1 MKGFAALATA
11 AMLVVSTILLGINVV
26 GAQGTTVSVS
36 PAYTGPKSV
45 VFEVTVTNNT
55 GQPADNV
62 VIRILKDSTEED
74 WGLKGVAI
82 IPKGENVRV
91 PTADNTVYIAKDN
104 KFALAENLDNYLLPV
119 DSRLKVVGKPT
130 DIYTY
135 RWDAYT
141 RLTKNENLQVS
152 MQVPTRPNENI
163 ESGENLGAAVPL
175 PVSVPSTTSLRA
187 ADNIYAYWISFDDNT
202 LAPVDNAPLSVLADL
217 QTTIPP
223 GTDNRA
229 YFTRE
234 LPLSFENWENVKAL
248 EDKAAPNQVSP
259 YSVSSGDMLRAKENL
274 SSMVGTVVEF
284 AETDGTTVTL
294 PSGCTVIREKGRTLV
309 AENRDRVVTL
319 PIGWNVTPIGLT
331 LSFTGVSDNLPS
343 GATRTFKFAADLTG
357 VASGKYTIRVD
368 LYRGSVWITNST
380 GYATVEVDA
389 TPPEVT
395 SVTATPSWAKGGQN
409 VSLEVKFSE
418 VVTVENITIKENNGT
433 EVQLNFT
440 STDNITWTATYTV
453 SDNENRDGAVTI
465 HFVTVKDR
473 AGNLLREQ
481 SWDNVLFADRT
492 PPAKINLRLLDNWPG
507 NLPNKRITETTVY
520 VKASK
525 MVVKDNYPKDVEN
538 ENTVAKVVLK
548 VGTTEYQLSPDP
560 EGNWCGSITLPAE
573 GIYYMA
579 LYAVDKAGNV
589 GEENGENVV
598 YDVTPPTISIASPE
612 NNLITND
619 NTQVLRVTVTD
630 MGLGLDNS
638 KFIED
643 ENVGLVI
650 KLFKGSLGGE
660 LIAEFSPKENENFFK
675 ATIDNNRPSDLVSI
689 ITGFA
694 FENEYPELEDNDY
707 YLLVCAGDNQQADNK
722 WIKFTIDTKAPPA
735 PPQANIT
742 GTLGLAPIGTV
753 YQPRPTRDKTVQ
765 FGGLA
770 LADSAK
776 VKIFITTDGGLNWK
790 EIKEV
795 DVTEGTWSATIDVSP
810 YEGQTVGIGVR
821 AYDKAGN
828 KSELTLYGYLIYDAK
843 APTVEIVEKELKTDK
858 ASVVIHGKVK
868 IDPWEKYDD
877 ITVTVQPLTAAI
889 AYNRATGEFTVSAK
903 VEEGTNIVT
912 VTATDKVGNSSTA
925 YATITRTVTPWATYA
940 TILVVIALVLAAVAI
955 FRKR

>member
-36 PAYTGPKSV
+36 PAYTGPKHV

-55 GQPADNV
+55 GQLADNV
-62 VIRILKDSTEED
+62 VIRILKDSTEQD
-74 WGLKGVAI
+74 WKLKGVAI
-82 IPKGENVRV
+82 IPKGENVKVRA
-91 PTADNTVYIAKDN
+91 ADNTVYIAKDN
-104 KFALAENLDNYLLPV
+104 IFKLAENVENTNYELPV
-119 DSRLKVVGKPT
+119 DSRLKVVGPT

-135 RWDAYT
+135 RWGAYT
-141 RLTKNENLQVS
+141 RLAKNENLQVS
-152 MQVPTRPNENI
+152 VVDTAKTTENNI
-163 ESGENLGAAVPL
+163 GKDENLGAAVPL
-175 PVSVPSTTSLRA
+175 SVPLPDNLLAA
-187 ADNIYAYWISFDDNT
+187 ADNIYAYWEPDGT
-202 LAPVDNAPLSVLADL
+202 LTPVDNAPLSVLTDVT
-217 QTTIPP
+217 TTISS
-223 GTDNRA
+223 GSRA

-234 LPLSFENWENVKAL
+234 LPLNFTDWDNVKAL

-259 YSVSSGDMLRAKENL
+259 YSISSGDMLRAKENL
-274 SSMVGTVVEF
+274 SSIVGTVIELK
-284 AETDGTTVTL
+284 ANINVTL
-294 PSGCTVIREKGRTLV
+294 PAGCTVIRENGRALE

-319 PIGWNVTPIGLT
+319 PVGWKVTSTGST

-368 LYRGSVWITNST
+368 LYRGSVWIPDST

-389 TPPEVT
+389 TRPEIT
-395 SVTATPSWAKGGQN
+395 SVTATPSWAKSKQD
-409 VSLEVKFSE
+409 VKLEVKFSE

-433 EVQLNFT
+433 EVQLTFT
-440 STDNITWTATYTV
+440 TTDNQTWTATYTL

-473 AGNLLREQ
+473 AGNLLVEQ

-492 PPAKINLRLLDNWPG
+492 PPAKINLKLLENWPG
-507 NLPNKRITETTVY
+507 NLPEKRITETTVY
-520 VKASK
+520 IKASK
-525 MVVKDNYPKDVEN
+525 MVVKDNYPKNVEN

-548 VGTTEYQLSPDP
+548 VGTTEYQLSQDP
-560 EGNWCGSITLPAE
+560 AGNWCGSITLPAE

-598 YDVTPPTISIASPE
+598 YDVTPPAISIASPE

-619 NTQVLRVTVTD
+619 NTPALRVTVTD

-638 KFIED
+638 KFKEN

-694 FENEYPELEDNDY
+694 FENEYMELPDNDY
-707 YLLVCAGDNQQADNK
+707 YLLVFAGDNHLADTK
-722 WIKFTIDTKAPPA
+722 WIKFTIDTHAPPA
-735 PPQANIT
+735 PPQSSIT
-742 GTLGLAPIGTV
+742 GSLGLAPIGTV
-753 YQPRPTRDKTVQ
+753 YEPRPTRDKLVS
-765 FGGLA
+765 FGGSA
-770 LADSAK
+770 VADSVK
-776 VKIFITTDGGLNWK
+776 VKIFLTTDGGVTWK

-795 DVTEGTWSATIDVSP
+795 EVKEGFWSATVDVSS
-810 YEGQTVGIGVR
+810 YAGQTVGIGVK
-821 AYDKAGN
+821 AYDRAGN
-828 KSELTLYGYLIYDAK
+828 ESGMTLYGYLIYDSS
-843 APTVEIVEKELKTDK
+843 APTVEIVEKEVKTDK
-858 ASVVIHGKVK
+858 ASVLIHGKVK
-868 IDPWEKYDD
+868 IDPWEKYED
-877 ITVTVQPLTAAI
+877 IYVTVQPATATI
-889 AYNRATGEFTVSAK
+889 NYNKATGEFTVSARL
-903 VEEGTNIVT
+903 EEGVNQIV
-912 VTATDKVGNSSTA
+912 VTAADKLGNSSSGSA
-925 YATITRTVTPWATYA
+925 LVTRTVTPWATYA